1 MKDTACDWPNMKKD
15 LITLSEWIIKGS
27 MNVKI
32 SHLAIKAQF
41 ETILPFTF
49 NNIEVKI
56 KVLKY

>member
-1 MKDTACDWPNMKKD
+1 MRLAKYEKKD

-49 NNIEVKI
+49 NNLEVKT